1 MSNDHFQFMT
11 GHKVFQN
18 HKDENLFA
26 IEFTDPPY
34 QGIIISYGKVKFPD
48 DLENAETCT
57 ISFDY
62 EVIDDK
68 GIEYDVNEFEKY
80 IGDFLLELIAF
91 QLSRNEV
98 VYTGGTSENRDDD
111 IIESD
116 I

>member
-1 MSNDHFQFMT
+1 MKILEKMMSNDHFQFMT

-48 DLENAETCT
+48 DLEESETCT

-62 EVIDDK
+62 DIIDDN
-68 GIEYDVNEFEKY
+68 GIEYDVKEFENY
-80 IGDFLLELIAF
+80 IGDFLLELR
-91 QLSRNEV
+91 SEEH
-98 VYTGGTSENRDDD
+98 TSELQ
-111 IIESD
+111 SH
-116 I
+116 

>member
-1 MSNDHFQFMT
+1 MSKDYEFMT
-11 GHKVFQN
+11 GYKLLQ
-18 HKDENLFA
+18 HKDDDSLFA

-34 QGIIISYGKVKFPD
+34 QGIIVSYGEVKFPD
-48 DLENAETCT
+48 NLDESETCT

-62 EVIDDK
+62 DIIDDK